1 MNHFEVLLDSSHY
14 IALVEG
20 LATSEWLVKAR
31 EYYDE
36 MRSCGFL
43 DDPKLKKLLE
53 EPEQRSGIKR

>member
-36 MRSCGFL
+36 MR
-43 DDPKLKKLLE
+43 
-53 EPEQRSGIKR
+53 